1 MAPRNGIQLKRGVP
15 RTVDAFGNVSTRNMT
30 ELLMGGVCKTY
41 ALPRTTIAI
50 HQEAFWRKFDLCGIR
65 FNEGLKT
72 VGPRTF
78 SYTNIRQL
86 VFSSS
91 ISKIEEYAF
100 CDCSNMVRAD
110 LRAPRGLK
118 ALGNSAFDNCGK
130 LEQVLLNDHLEK
142 IGNNCFRDTGLS

>member
-1 MAPRNGIQLKRGVP
+1 MYTCTDGAKVACRQDAIQVVDEYVSRSMRRWEKSMAPRNGIQLKRGVP

-30 ELLMGGVCKTY
+30 ELLIGGVCKTY
-41 ALPRTTIAI
+41 ALPRTTITI

-78 SYTNIRQL
+78 SYTDIRQL

-91 ISKIEEYAF
+91 ISKIEE
-100 CDCSNMVRAD
+100 
-110 LRAPRGLK
+110 
-118 ALGNSAFDNCGK
+118 
-130 LEQVLLNDHLEK
+130 
-142 IGNNCFRDTGLS
+142 